1 MNVRWIVV
9 TLLVLGAAVTGLL
22 LWQKRPAAVQAKVA
36 EERSGYVL
44 HDFELIALDEN
55 GKESFAVHAPHLQ
68 ETPGARTL
76 ELKEP
81 LFLLPSTDVPGEHW
95 ELRARSGWVSDD
107 QEEVRLRGEVVGTS
121 PEGGTRQLTMNTGR
135 LNVYPRQRRA
145 SSDDVVTLVQPGST
159 MTGRGME
166 ALLSENRVT
175 LQSEVKGRY
184 VPSR

>member
-1 MNVRWIVV
+1 MNIRWFVV
-9 TLLVLGAAVTGLL
+9 VALALAALASAVL
-22 LWQKRPAAVQAKVA
+22 LWQRRPAAVQQTITQQ
-36 EERSGYVL
+36 RSGYVL

-55 GKESFAVHAPHLQ
+55 GKESFAVKAPYMQ

-76 ELKEP
+76 ELQSP
-81 LFLLPSTDVPGEHW
+81 LFLLPASDTPGEHW
-95 ELRARSGWVSDD
+95 RLRADSGWVSDD
-107 QEEVRLRGEVVGTS
+107 QEEVRLRGDVVGNS
-121 PEGGTRQLTMNTGR
+121 PDNGPRQLTMNTGR

-145 SSDDVVTLVQPGST
+145 TSDDVVTLVQPGST

-184 VPSR
+184 APSR